1 LWQENLDA
9 DHDPLRFRSMSDILM
24 TFKFTPRAL
33 VVEELHVV
41 SSDEPTSFIEAEHSP
56 S

>member
-9 DHDPLRFRSMSDILM
+9 DHDPLRFHSMSDILV
-24 TFKFTPRAL
+24 TFEFTPRAL

-41 SSDEPTSFIEAEHSP
+41 SSNEPTSFIEAERSP